1 MLICHCIAVDR
12 QLCVSPAGRI
22 GATDA
27 SSIRNTKQLDI
38 FPWYRERERVE
49 VCVVVHRSG
58 RDFVS
63 RLPRRDRPLQT
74 DEVSPLQETEKR
86 KVSLDNKPTC
96 SWCGNTRR
104 ESQASEALPVL
115 TTRHGS
121 SCRFCRGREKEKID
135 SYYRLRA
142 SFYISRGE
150 WDDRAGIVAA
160 S

>member
-104 ESQASEALPVL
+104 ARRAKPVKL
-115 TTRHGS
+115 FRS
-121 SCRFCRGREKEKID
+121 
-135 SYYRLRA
+135 
-142 SFYISRGE
+142 
-150 WDDRAGIVAA
+150 
-160 S
+160 